1 MRIKRLD
8 ICGFKSFMDRS
19 VFSFDDGVTAV
30 VGPNGC
36 GKSNVVDAIR
46 WVMGEQSAKNLR
58 GRGMEDVIFNGSESR
73 SPLNMAEV
81 SLTFRVEDTDTL
93 APQYAGFPEVTVTR
107 RLFRNGD
114 SEYLINK
121 TTCRLLDITELFLGT
136 GVGTRAYSIIEQGRV
151 GLIVS
156 AKAEDRRALIEEAAG
171 ISKYKSRRK
180 AAERKMEATGQNLL
194 RVTDIVNELEKRLE
208 SLNRQAKKAE
218 KYRRLKSEMREIELH
233 EASHRFL
240 GLHAE
245 AKALQAR
252 IENAGS
258 EEVEG
263 LEKLR
268 ALEQGIDERR
278 AALEAETLALQALAE
293 QVHAVESQAQLDDQ
307 NLEHWKR
314 DLLETQAREA
324 EARGELEQLHERLAQ
339 LGEGARA
346 REAELEGLGGSWEHD
361 EAAMAAAQEGLR
373 RTTGLSTELSLR
385 LETERASLLEL
396 ASRLANHENNLVNL
410 AKQRSDLEA
419 RRAKNRA
426 EADVLRRDEAQ
437 LDSARADVARQVD
450 QTRQLALELAER
462 RGQEEA
468 QLQRTRQEF
477 AENEIRVIA
486 LREELG
492 DKRSRLSSLKELQ
505 RNYEGFD
512 RGVRAVML
520 EAGDTAREK
529 GIFGLVADLISTT
542 PEYEKAIEAAL
553 GERLQHVVVEDR
565 QKALD
570 LLDFLRARMEGR
582 STFVPVEGAAR
593 RGTLPAGGQELQGRP
608 GVRTDALGV
617 VRCEDAVRPLIEA
630 LLGEVVIADGLESAR
645 ALSASLGSAATVV
658 TLDGE
663 VLRADGA
670 VTGGAMEGPAVGA
683 LQKKREVAELEEEVT
698 RVEGA
703 YNEILTRHY
712 ALQKQIGHAEGVLK
726 GLSRNQHAE
735 ELNLATREK
744 DLHKAGEDLARL
756 RDRLVALDAE
766 DEGFAGQLGAVEAEE
781 EASRGEV
788 AHGQTDRA
796 AREDGLRQLASEL
809 ESLKQKGEALSA
821 ELTSLRVKVA
831 QNNERGEAARKELE
845 QLRAQTQELS
855 GRQEKLQEALGQ
867 AKERSGQ
874 LTAQIVRTE
883 ASCAERKEALAHRAA
898 ELEDRRRA
906 QAGSAHA
913 VREQETALR
922 ELRGRLDEVTQGLAE
937 ISLRERELALELG
950 HLCDQIRERHQVELS
965 HELHRFHLLPT
976 LTGEAEHRLKDLRGQ
991 VERMGEINL
1000 TAIDEHQELAAR
1012 YEFLSRQKIDLET
1025 SMAQLREA
1033 IVRINRASKERF
1045 VQTFDV
1051 INEKF
1056 QQIFPR
1062 LFGGG
1067 RAGLV
1072 LTDEGPGAEQGV
1084 EIVAQPPGKKLQS
1097 MNLLSGGEKA
1107 LTAVS
1112 LIFAIFLIKP
1122 TPFCLLDEVDAPLD
1136 EGNVGRYNDMVKEM
1150 SKQSQFILITHNKR
1164 TMEIGDALYG
1174 VTMEE
1179 PGISKL
1185 VSVRMR
1191 EAAAANDDVVA
1202 A

>member
-8 ICGFKSFMDRS
+8 ICGFKSFMERA
-19 VFSFDDGVTAV
+19 VFSFDEGVTGV

-58 GRGMEDVIFNGSESR
+58 GRGMEDVIFNGSENR
-73 SPLNMAEV
+73 APLNMAEV
-81 SLTFRVEDTDTL
+81 SMTFRIEDTDTL
-93 APQYAGFPEVTVTR
+93 APQYAGYPEITVTR

-121 TTCRLLDITELFLGT
+121 TVCRLLDITELFLGT

-156 AKAEDRRALIEEAAG
+156 AKPEDRRALIEEAAG

-180 AAERKMEATGQNLL
+180 AAERKMEATQQNLL
-194 RVTDIVNELEKRLE
+194 RVTDIVTELEKRLQ
-208 SLNRQAKKAE
+208 SLERQAKKAE
-218 KYRRLKSEMREIELH
+218 KYKRLKTEMREIELH
-233 EASHRFL
+233 QASHRFL

-252 IENAGS
+252 IENSSS
-258 EEVEG
+258 EEREG

-268 ALEQGIDERR
+268 SLEQSIDERR
-278 AALEAETLALQALAE
+278 RALEAEALGLQELAAK
-293 QVHAVESQAQLDDQ
+293 VHALESGVQLDEQ
-307 NLEHWKR
+307 NLEHWRR
-314 DLLETQAREA
+314 DLQETQARE
-324 EARGELEQLHERLAQ
+324 ESARRELSELEERLAQ
-339 LGEGARA
+339 LAVAVKE
-346 REAELEGLGGSWEHD
+346 REEEVAGLGGSWKED
-361 EAAMAAAQEGLR
+361 EAAMAAAGEEQR
-373 RTTGLSTELSLR
+373 RVMGLSTELSLR
-385 LETERASLLEL
+385 LERERLSLMEL

-410 AKQRSDLEA
+410 ARQKSDLDA

-426 EADVLRRDEAQ
+426 EADVLRAEEAQ
-437 LDSARADVARQVD
+437 LDTARADVAKRVD
-450 QTRQLALELAER
+450 ETRQLAMELAER

-468 QLQRTRQEF
+468 QLSKTRQEF

-492 DKRSRLSSLKELQ
+492 DKRSRLSSLSEIQ

-520 EAGDTAREK
+520 EAGEGAREK
-529 GIFGLVADLISTT
+529 GIFGLVADVVSTT

-565 QKALD
+565 RKAMD
-570 LLDFLRARMEGR
+570 LLDFLRSRMEGR

-593 RGTLPAGGQELQGRP
+593 RGSPAFEGQP
-608 GVRTDALGV
+608 GIRTDALSV
-617 VRCEDAVRPLIEA
+617 VRCEDAVRPLIES
-630 LLGEVVIADGLESAR
+630 LLGDVVIAEGLDSAR
-645 ALSASLGSAATVV
+645 SLAARLGGSCTVV

-663 VLRADGA
+663 VLRSDGS
-670 VTGGAMEGPAVGA
+670 VTGGAMEGAAVGA
-683 LQKKREVAELEEEVT
+683 LQKKREIAELEEEVA
-698 RVEGA
+698 RVEGQ

-735 ELNLATREK
+735 ELNLATQEK

-756 RDRLVALDAE
+756 RDRLSSLDRE
-766 DEGFAGQLGAVEAEE
+766 DEGFSAQLASVEAEE

-796 AREDGLRQLASEL
+796 AREDGLRQLQSEL
-809 ESLKQKGEALSA
+809 ESLRAKGEAIA
-821 ELTSLRVKVA
+821 QELTALRVKVA
-831 QNNERGEAARKELE
+831 QNNERGESARKELE
-845 QLRAQTQELS
+845 QLRVQEIELTARR
-855 GRQEKLQEALGQ
+855 GRIEEGLGQ
-867 AKERSGQ
+867 
-874 LTAQIVRTE
+874 TAGRVTGLAEQIARTE
-883 ASCAERKEALAHRAA
+883 STIADKREELTSRMRELDERRKANAEV
-898 ELEDRRRA
+898 
-906 QAGSAHA
+906 AGS
-913 VREQETALR
+913 VRAEETELR
-922 ELRGRLDEVTQGLAE
+922 ELRGRMDEVTQGLAE
-937 ISLRERELALELG
+937 ISLREREIALELS
-950 HLCDQIRERHQVELS
+950 HLVEQITERHGVEL
-965 HELHRFHLLPT
+965 HLELHKYHLLPS
-976 LTGEAEHRLKDLRGQ
+976 LSADAEAKLKDLRGQ

-1000 TAIDEHQELAAR
+1000 TAIDEHQELAQR
-1012 YEFLSRQKIDLET
+1012 YEFLSKQKADLEL
-1025 SMAQLREA
+1025 SMDQLKEA
-1033 IVRINRASKERF
+1033 IVKINKTSRDRF
-1045 VQTFDV
+1045 VQTFQI

-1067 RAGLV
+1067 RAELV
-1072 LTDEGPGAEQGV
+1072 LTNEGAGAEQGV

-1150 SKQSQFILITHNKR
+1150 SKTSQFILITHNKR
-1164 TMEIGDALYG
+1164 TMEIADSLYG

-1185 VSVRMR
+1185 VGVKIN
-1191 EAAAANDDVVA
+1191 EAVAANDNAAVA
-1202 A
+1202 